1 MARLFADSNVWT
13 LRVPAPDCVQM
24 ADERT
29 QRFNELYRRYAP
41 AVFRRAASLLGGDE
55 AAAQDI
61 TQDVFLGYFRSE
73 SKLRGEASPFTVLY
87 QMATY
92 QAVDRLRHRAR
103 WHGALPKLPDD
114 EEALDALAQLPAPES
129 STSRVDAM
137 HDLALLTKGE
147 DEQTLTCAV
156 LYFVEGYTTE
166 EVAQAL
172 DLSRKTVGRAL
183 AAFAERANKRSERF
197 TVKGTA

>member
-1 MARLFADSNVWT
+1 
-13 LRVPAPDCVQM
+13 M

-29 QRFNELYRRYAP
+29 QRFNELYRRFAP
-41 AVFRRAASLLGGDE
+41 AVFRRAAALLGGDE

-61 TQDVFLGYFRSE
+61 TQEVFLAFFRNE
-73 SKLRGEASPFTVLY
+73 GRLRGEASPFTVLY

-103 WHGALPKLPDD
+103 WHGTLKALPDD
-114 EEALDALAQLPAPES
+114 EAALDEVAQLPATES
-129 STSRVDAM
+129 ATARVDAM

-183 AAFAERANKRSERF
+183 AAFAERANKRAERF
-197 TVKGTA
+197 TVKGPP

>member
-1 MARLFADSNVWT
+1 
-13 LRVPAPDCVQM
+13 M

-29 QRFNELYRRYAP
+29 QRFTELYRRFAP

-55 AAAQDI
+55 AAAQDV
-61 TQDVFLGYFRSE
+61 TQEVFFAYFKNEGR
-73 SKLRGEASPFTVLY
+73 LRGQASPFTVLY

-103 WHGALPKLPDD
+103 WHGTLQTLPAN
-114 EEALDALAQLPAPES
+114 EEALDEVAQLPAAEAGLA
-129 STSRVDAM
+129 RVDAM

-166 EVAQAL
+166 EVAQSL

-183 AAFAERANKRSERF
+183 AAFAERANKRAERF

>member
-1 MARLFADSNVWT
+1 M
-13 LRVPAPDCVQM
+13 P
-24 ADERT
+24 DERT

-41 AVFRRAASLLGGDE
+41 AVFRRASSLLDGDH
-55 AAAQDI
+55 AAAQDV
-61 TQDVFLGYFRSE
+61 TQEVFLGYFKSE
-73 SKLRGEASPFTVLY
+73 ERLSGSASPFTVLY

-103 WHGALPKLPDD
+103 WHGSLKVMPED
-114 EEALDALAQLPAPES
+114 EEKLDEVERLPVFDGGA
-129 STSRVDAM
+129 SRVEAT

-156 LYFVEGYTTE
+156 LSVVEGYTTQE
-166 EVAQAL
+166 IADTL

-183 AAFAERANKRSERF
+183 AAFAERANKRAERF